1 MGLLTA
7 LWRATWRVRA
17 AAETRRPEGESFPD
31 FTLRDTTGR
40 PHALSSGGPTV
51 LWFTNLC
58 EDCQS
63 RAPLLGEMVDAGLRV
78 LAVSILPPDDP
89 LPLEY
94 GKTAPF
100 PVLLDPEDVVG
111 RQLGLEHPPCSSA
124 ITSRPSIRRR
134 FGASGKTCSTS
145 QGGRSEVACDCPR
158 PVHGIAPRRRRLLRA
173 HRA

>member
-17 AAETRRPEGESFPD
+17 AAEAQRPEGQAFPD

-58 EDCQS
+58 EDCRS

-78 LAVSILPPDDP
+78 LAVSILPPYDP

-111 RQLGLEHPPCSSA
+111 RQLGLEHPPGTCPLHNLYILDRGRRVVFRHHLSA
-124 ITSRPSIRRR
+124 VDPQALRRVWR
-134 FGASGKTCSTS
+134 
-145 QGGRSEVACDCPR
+145 D
-158 PVHGIAPRRRRLLRA
+158 LLEEP
-173 HRA
+173 